1 MQAASMCTHTQTHTY
16 TPTHTPLLCQ
26 AQCDVCDAQWGLGL
40 KKDSHKSSKRAWK
53 DFTPESNCTQAHRER
68 LSSSFNP
75 STRAVNRR
83 HQHALAS
90 CTHCP
95 LPQLKQLPPETGAK
109 GSPLCSHLRL
119 VHPFL
124 PPLLTMIF
132 HSPASLPAWPSTPA
146 SLSVGWQ

>member
-1 MQAASMCTHTQTHTY
+1 MCTHTQTHTY

-26 AQCDVCDAQWGLGL
+26 AWVCDAQWGLGL
-40 KKDSHKSSKRAWK
+40 KKGSHKSSKRAWK
-53 DFTPESNCTQAHRER
+53 DFTPESNCTQAHREW

-95 LPQLKQLPPETGAK
+95 IPQLKQLPPETGAK
-109 GSPLCSHLRL
+109 GPPPMQPPEAGAPLPSPLADHDLPLACFSPSFSH
-119 VHPFL
+119 
-124 PPLLTMIF
+124 
-132 HSPASLPAWPSTPA
+132 AWPSTPA